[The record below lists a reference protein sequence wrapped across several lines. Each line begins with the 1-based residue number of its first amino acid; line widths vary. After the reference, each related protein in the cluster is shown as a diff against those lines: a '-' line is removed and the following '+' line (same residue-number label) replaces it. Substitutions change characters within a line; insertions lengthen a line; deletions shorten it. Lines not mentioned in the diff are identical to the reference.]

1 MLEPNISVKVK
12 EELSTSLMNVFHC
25 EEMAEDVLADIV
37 VDEISSLENEHLTF
51 RGNSIA
57 TKAMETYIK
66 LVGQKY
72 LQDTLRYDM
81 KCSSLYNLTAQI

>member
-12 EELSTSLMNVFHC
+12 EELAISLMNVFHA

-37 VDEISSLENEHLTF
+37 VDEISAVDNEHLTF

-57 TKAMETYIK
+57 TKAMESYIK

-72 LQDTLRYDM
+72 LHDTLR
-81 KCSSLYNLTAQI
+81 

>member
-12 EELSTSLMNVFHC
+12 EELAISLMNVFHA

-37 VDEISSLENEHLTF
+37 VDEISSVENEHLTF

-57 TKAMETYIK
+57 TNTPKSCNDNFILCFQKTYCFIIYTDFF
-66 LVGQKY
+66 VY
-72 LQDTLRYDM
+72 FSHT
-81 KCSSLYNLTAQI
+81 

>member
-1 MLEPNISVKVK
+1 MKVK
-12 EELSTSLMNVFHC
+12 EELSVSLMSIFHF

-37 VDEISSLENEHLTF
+37 VDEISSVENDHLTF

-57 TKAMETYIK
+57 TKAMESYIK

-72 LQDTLRYDM
+72 LQDTLQVRQ
-81 KCSSLYNLTAQI
+81 S